1 MTVLHRRLGSLKV
14 TSLCMGLL
22 LALVGCA
29 STQLDAQWADPQ
41 LSTGNPLRG
50 ARLLVVCEA
59 QDLVLRRIC
68 QDQVGAQVLAAG
80 ATPVA
85 APDVGG
91 DALSAPAGPA
101 KYLAAAKAASAKAV
115 LVTAI
120 SQNSSVAKS
129 GFSVGVGLGGF
140 GSGGFGGG
148 VGVSAPVGG
157 TKVATGYAA
166 NSSITDAASGRLVWT
181 ARASEAPSDDVN
193 AQISALAKAVV
204 SAAGKTGLF

>member
-1 MTVLHRRLGSLKV
+1 MTVVRCYLGPLNL
-14 TSLCMGLL
+14 TSLCAGML
-22 LALVGCA
+22 LALAGCA

-41 LSTGNPLRG
+41 LTAGNPLRG

-85 APDVGG
+85 APDIGG
-91 DALSAPAGPA
+91 DAPNAPSAPAQ
-101 KYLAAAKAASAKAV
+101 YLAAAKAASAKAV

-120 SQNSSVAKS
+120 SQGSTVAQP
-129 GFSVGVGLGGF
+129 GFSVGFGLGGF
-140 GSGGFGGG
+140 GGGRVGGG
-148 VGVSAPVGG
+148 VGVSAPIGG

-181 ARASEAPSDDVN
+181 ARASEPPSDDVN
-193 AQISALAKAVV
+193 AQVSALAKAVV
-204 SAAGKTGLF
+204 SAAGTAGLF